1 MTILQVCFLIS
12 KSVHYEHRNRR
23 RRLGV
28 TMKLK
33 KEQVLE
39 FIKEYSS
46 DLIHD
51 EFPKITTRFL
61 SEKLNMQRT
70 NLSSILNQLVNEGKL
85 VKYNGRP
92 VLYQLADENASG
104 NGDAFE
110 QLIGYDTSLKEA
122 IASAK
127 AAVLYPEGN
136 PTILITAEHGSG
148 VSYFA
153 KTVFRFA
160 QASGKLKTRAPWIL
174 WDCKTLLN
182 DQDSFQEIFLG
193 DDSKEGILKKA
204 SNGMLIL
211 ENIDAVSERNLDW
224 LLAFLRGEKI
234 HDQNKWPW
242 LKDYHCI
249 TFFCVSKGTNEMM
262 LNLLRGRMD
271 FKISLPSLEERSLE
285 ERFLILQKF
294 FKEEAKAMDRMIEV
308 DTSILHALL
317 LYEVTDD
324 IKGLKNDIHTG
335 CANSYVRSYNTG
347 NKTIALLMS
356 DFPNYVRK
364 GIMYYRSYKDEID
377 QLIKNG
383 CKYTFYKNQMLRDN
397 KTAKKDI
404 YQSIDARKRDLE
416 RHALTEEEINMAVSN
431 QLESEFKAY
440 FKQLCERAKSIE
452 TLKKMVSEKLIS
464 LTREFLLKAAKQ
476 LSYEFSEEIFC
487 GICLHVNSCLV
498 KVSEKQRISNE
509 EIGRLLSKYPVH
521 YELVKQFQE
530 QLRTEFAVKLSVDDL
545 IFLMMFL
552 LEAKEDVDESK
563 VVTLIAMHGSHAAS
577 SIAAVVNALSD
588 DSDVKAYDMDLDKNV
603 RTVYEELKEKIMK
616 IDQGKGILLIY
627 DMGSLHT
634 MAESIAQETRIAI
647 RCVEVPIT
655 LVGIAGSSKAAEMKS
670 LDEVADYL
678 QDNFNGLQ
686 YFRAKPVQ
694 EVVPEVKEIEMI
706 KEQPEEESSQEED
719 INEVFEYLGDQFP
732 QFDIDLMKNYLLVII
747 GQIEHEMNLVLD
759 EDKKIGL
766 IVHIVCLIDKLQQQH
781 TPSVNFMA
789 YSVLGDF
796 GDGRYGDLFEKM
808 KLFLKPLEETFDVMI
823 QDNEIATIIS
833 IIRK

>member
-1 MTILQVCFLIS
+1 
-12 KSVHYEHRNRR
+12 
-23 RRLGV
+23 
-28 TMKLK
+28 
-33 KEQVLE
+33 
-39 FIKEYSS
+39 
-46 DLIHD
+46 
-51 EFPKITTRFL
+51 
-61 SEKLNMQRT
+61 
-70 NLSSILNQLVNEGKL
+70 
-85 VKYNGRP
+85 
-92 VLYQLADENASG
+92 
-104 NGDAFE
+104 
-110 QLIGYDTSLKEA
+110 
-122 IASAK
+122 
-127 AAVLYPEGN
+127 
-136 PTILITAEHGSG
+136 
-148 VSYFA
+148 
-153 KTVFRFA
+153 
-160 QASGKLKTRAPWIL
+160 
-174 WDCKTLLN
+174 
-182 DQDSFQEIFLG
+182 
-193 DDSKEGILKKA
+193 
-204 SNGMLIL
+204 MLIL
-211 ENIDAVSERNLDW
+211 ENIDVVSERNLDW

-234 HDQNKWPW
+234 QGQDEWPW
-242 LKDYHCI
+242 QKDYHCI
-249 TFFCVSKGTNEMM
+249 TIFSTMKETNEMM

-271 FKISLPSLEERSLE
+271 FRISLPSLEERSIE

-347 NKTIALLMS
+347 NKTIVLLMS

-364 GIMYYRSYKDEID
+364 GIMYYRSYKNEID
-377 QLIKNG
+377 EMIKNG

-431 QLESEFKAY
+431 QLESEFEEY
-440 FKQLCERAKSIE
+440 FKQLCERVDSID
-452 TLKKMVSEKLIS
+452 TLNKMVSEKLIS
-464 LTREFLLKAAKQ
+464 LTRKFLLKAAEQ
-476 LSYEFSEEIFC
+476 LSCEFSKEIFC
-487 GICLHVNSCLV
+487 GICLHVNSCLI
-498 KVSEKQRISNE
+498 KVSKKQRISNE
-509 EIGRLLSKYPVH
+509 EIARLLSKYPMH
-521 YELVKQFQE
+521 YELVKEFQVE
-530 QLRTEFAVKLSVDDL
+530 LGKEFNVKLNVDDL
-545 IFLMMFL
+545 IFLLMFL
-552 LEAKEDVDESK
+552 LEAKKDVDESK

-577 SIAAVVNALSD
+577 SIAAVVNVLSD
-588 DSDVKAYDMDLDKNV
+588 DSKVQAFDMDLDKNV
-603 RTVYEELKEKIMK
+603 RIVYEELKEKIIK

-627 DMGSLHT
+627 DMGSIHT
-634 MAESIAQETRIAI
+634 MAESIAQETKIAI

-655 LVGIAGSSKAAEMKS
+655 LVGIAGSSKAAEMKT

-678 QDNFNGLQ
+678 QDNFSGLQ
-686 YFRAKPVQ
+686 YFRAKPM
-694 EVVPEVKEIEMI
+694 PEMKPEIEKNEEI
-706 KEQPEEESSQEED
+706 IEQMMEESSQEES

-766 IVHIVCLIDKLQQQH
+766 IIHIVCLINKLQQQH

-796 GDGRYGDLFEKM
+796 GDGRYGGLFEKM
-808 KLFLKPLEETFDVMI
+808 KTFLKPLEETFDVMI

>member
-1 MTILQVCFLIS
+1 
-12 KSVHYEHRNRR
+12 
-23 RRLGV
+23 
-28 TMKLK
+28 MKLK

-39 FIKEYSS
+39 FITEYSS
-46 DLIHD
+46 DFIHD

-61 SEKLNMQRT
+61 SEKLKMQRT
-70 NLSSILNQLVNEGKL
+70 NISSILNQLVNEGKL

-92 VLYQLADENASG
+92 VLYQLADENTSG
-104 NGDAFE
+104 NGDVFE
-110 QLIGYDTSLKEA
+110 QLVGYDSSLKEA

-136 PTILITAEHGSG
+136 PTILITAKHGSG
-148 VSYFA
+148 VSHFA

-174 WDCKTLLN
+174 WDCKTLFN
-182 DQDSFQEIFLG
+182 DQDKFQEIFLG
-193 DDSKEGILKKA
+193 DHEKEGILKKA
-204 SNGMLIL
+204 SGGMLIL
-211 ENIDAVSERNLDW
+211 ENIDVVSERNLDW

-234 HDQNKWPW
+234 QGQDEWPW
-242 LKDYHCI
+242 QKDYHCI
-249 TFFCVSKGTNEMM
+249 TIFSTMKDTNEMM
-262 LNLLRGRMD
+262 LNLLRGQMD
-271 FKISLPSLEERSLE
+271 FRISLPSLEERSIE

-335 CANSYVRSYNTG
+335 CANSYVRSYNTEK
-347 NKTIALLMS
+347 KTIVLLMS

-364 GIMYYRSYKDEID
+364 GIMYYRSYKNEID
-377 QLIKNG
+377 EMIKNG

-431 QLESEFKAY
+431 QLESEFEEY
-440 FKQLCERAKSIE
+440 FEQLCERVDSID
-452 TLKKMVSEKLIS
+452 TLNKMVSEKLIS
-464 LTREFLLKAAKQ
+464 LTRKFLLKAAEQ
-476 LSYEFSEEIFC
+476 LSCKFSKEIFC
-487 GICLHVNSCLV
+487 GICLHVNSCLI
-498 KVSEKQRISNE
+498 KVSKKQRISNE
-509 EIGRLLSKYPVH
+509 EIARLLSKYPMH
-521 YELVKQFQE
+521 YELVKEFQVE
-530 QLRTEFAVKLSVDDL
+530 LGKEFNVKLNVDDL
-545 IFLMMFL
+545 IFLLMFL
-552 LEAKEDVDESK
+552 LEAKKDVNESK

-577 SIAAVVNALSD
+577 SIAAVVNVLSD
-588 DSDVKAYDMDLDKNV
+588 DSNVQAFDMDLDKNV
-603 RTVYEELKEKIMK
+603 RIVYEELKEKIIK

-627 DMGSLHT
+627 DMGSIHT
-634 MAESIAQETRIAI
+634 MAESIAQETKIAI

-655 LVGIAGSSKAAEMKS
+655 LVGIAGSSKAAEMKT

-678 QDNFNGLQ
+678 QDNFSGLQ
-686 YFRAKPVQ
+686 YFRAKPM
-694 EVVPEVKEIEMI
+694 PEMKPEIEKNEEI
-706 KEQPEEESSQEED
+706 IEQMMEESSQEES

-789 YSVLGDF
+789 YSVLGAF
-796 GDGRYGDLFEKM
+796 GDGRYGGLFEKM
-808 KLFLKPLEETFDVMI
+808 KTFLKPLEETFDVMI

-833 IIRK
+833 IICK

>member
-1 MTILQVCFLIS
+1 
-12 KSVHYEHRNRR
+12 
-23 RRLGV
+23 
-28 TMKLK
+28 MKLK

-39 FIKEYSS
+39 FITEYSS

-61 SEKLNMQRT
+61 SERLKMQRT
-70 NLSSILNQLVNEGKL
+70 IIMSIFNQLVYDGLL

-92 VLYQLADENASG
+92 VLYQLADENTSG
-104 NGDAFE
+104 NGDVFE
-110 QLIGYDTSLKEA
+110 QLVGYDSSLKEA

-136 PTILITAEHGSG
+136 PTILITAKHGSG
-148 VSYFA
+148 VSHFA

-174 WDCKTLLN
+174 WDCKTLFN
-182 DQDSFQEIFLG
+182 DQDKFQEIFLG
-193 DDSKEGILKKA
+193 DHEKEGILKKA
-204 SNGMLIL
+204 SGGMLIL
-211 ENIDAVSERNLDW
+211 ENIDVVSERNLDW

-234 HDQNKWPW
+234 QGQDEWPW
-242 LKDYHCI
+242 QKDYHCI
-249 TFFCVSKGTNEMM
+249 TIFSTMKETNEMM

-271 FKISLPSLEERSLE
+271 FRISLPSLEERSLE

-347 NKTIALLMS
+347 NKTIVLLMS

-364 GIMYYRSYKDEID
+364 GIMYYRSYKNEID
-377 QLIKNG
+377 EMIKNG

-431 QLESEFKAY
+431 QLESEFEEY
-440 FKQLCERAKSIE
+440 FKQLCERVDSID
-452 TLKKMVSEKLIS
+452 TLNKMVSEKLIS
-464 LTREFLLKAAKQ
+464 LTRKFLLKAAEQ
-476 LSYEFSEEIFC
+476 LSCEFSKEIFC
-487 GICLHVNSCLV
+487 GICLHVNSCLI
-498 KVSEKQRISNE
+498 KVSKKQRISNE
-509 EIGRLLSKYPVH
+509 EIARLLSKYPMH
-521 YELVKQFQE
+521 YELVKEFQVE
-530 QLRTEFAVKLSVDDL
+530 LGKEFNVKLNVDDL
-545 IFLMMFL
+545 IFLLMFL
-552 LEAKEDVDESK
+552 LEAKKDVDESK

-577 SIAAVVNALSD
+577 SIAAVVNVLSD
-588 DSDVKAYDMDLDKNV
+588 DSKVQAFDMDLDKNV
-603 RTVYEELKEKIMK
+603 RIVYEELKEKIIK

-627 DMGSLHT
+627 DMGSIHT
-634 MAESIAQETRIAI
+634 MAESIAQETKIAI

-655 LVGIAGSSKAAEMKS
+655 LVGIAGSSKAAEMKT

-678 QDNFNGLQ
+678 QDNFSGLQ
-686 YFRAKPVQ
+686 YFRAKPM
-694 EVVPEVKEIEMI
+694 PEMKPEIEKNEEI
-706 KEQPEEESSQEED
+706 IEQIMEESSQEES

-789 YSVLGDF
+789 YSVLGNF
-796 GDGRYGDLFEKM
+796 GDGRYGGLFEKM
-808 KLFLKPLEETFDVMI
+808 KTFLKPLEETFDVMI

>member
-1 MTILQVCFLIS
+1 
-12 KSVHYEHRNRR
+12 
-23 RRLGV
+23 
-28 TMKLK
+28 MKLK

-39 FIKEYSS
+39 FITEYSS

-61 SEKLNMQRT
+61 SEKLKMQRT
-70 NLSSILNQLVNEGKL
+70 NISSILNQLVNEGKL

-92 VLYQLADENASG
+92 VLYQLADENTSG
-104 NGDAFE
+104 NGDVFE
-110 QLIGYDTSLKEA
+110 QLVGYDSSLKEA

-136 PTILITAEHGSG
+136 PTILITAKHGSG
-148 VSYFA
+148 VSHFA

-174 WDCKTLLN
+174 WDCKTLFN
-182 DQDSFQEIFLG
+182 DQDKFQEIFLG
-193 DDSKEGILKKA
+193 DHEKEGILKKA
-204 SNGMLIL
+204 SGGMLIL
-211 ENIDAVSERNLDW
+211 ENIDVVSERNLDW

-234 HDQNKWPW
+234 QGQDEWPW
-242 LKDYHCI
+242 QKDYHCI
-249 TFFCVSKGTNEMM
+249 TIFSTMKDTNEML
-262 LNLLRGRMD
+262 LNLLRGQMD
-271 FKISLPSLEERSLE
+271 FRISLPSLEERSIE

-335 CANSYVRSYNTG
+335 CANSYVRSYNTEK
-347 NKTIALLMS
+347 KTIVLLMS

-364 GIMYYRSYKDEID
+364 GIMYYRSYKNEID
-377 QLIKNG
+377 EMIKNG

-431 QLESEFKAY
+431 QLESEFEEY
-440 FKQLCERAKSIE
+440 FEQLCERVDSID
-452 TLKKMVSEKLIS
+452 TLNKMVSEKLIS
-464 LTREFLLKAAKQ
+464 LTRKFLLKAAEQ
-476 LSYEFSEEIFC
+476 LSCEFSKEIFC
-487 GICLHVNSCLV
+487 GICLHVNSCLI
-498 KVSEKQRISNE
+498 KVSKKQRISNE
-509 EIGRLLSKYPVH
+509 EIARLLSKYPMH
-521 YELVKQFQE
+521 YELVKEFQVE
-530 QLRTEFAVKLSVDDL
+530 LGKEFNVKLNVDDL
-545 IFLMMFL
+545 IFLLMFL
-552 LEAKEDVDESK
+552 LEAKKDVNESK

-577 SIAAVVNALSD
+577 SIAAVVNVLSD
-588 DSDVKAYDMDLDKNV
+588 DSNVQAFDMDLDKNV
-603 RTVYEELKEKIMK
+603 RIVYEELKEKIIK

-627 DMGSLHT
+627 DMGSIHT
-634 MAESIAQETRIAI
+634 MAESIAQETKIAI
-647 RCVEVPIT
+647 RCAEVPIT
-655 LVGIAGSSKAAEMKS
+655 LVGIAGSSKAAEMKT

-678 QDNFNGLQ
+678 QDNFSGLQ
-686 YFRAKPVQ
+686 YFRAKPM
-694 EVVPEVKEIEMI
+694 PEMKPEIEKNEEI
-706 KEQPEEESSQEED
+706 IEQMMEESSQEES

-732 QFDIDLMKNYLLVII
+732 QFDINLMKNYLLVII

-789 YSVLGDF
+789 YSVLGAF
-796 GDGRYGDLFEKM
+796 GDGRYGGLFEKM
-808 KLFLKPLEETFDVMI
+808 KTFLKPLEETFDVMI

-833 IIRK
+833 IICK

>member
-1 MTILQVCFLIS
+1 
-12 KSVHYEHRNRR
+12 
-23 RRLGV
+23 
-28 TMKLK
+28 MKLK

-39 FIKEYSS
+39 FITEYSS

-61 SEKLNMQRT
+61 SEKLKMQRT
-70 NLSSILNQLVNEGKL
+70 NISSILNQLVNEGKL

-92 VLYQLADENASG
+92 VLYQLADENTSG
-104 NGDAFE
+104 NGDVFE
-110 QLIGYDTSLKEA
+110 QLVGYDSSLKEA

-136 PTILITAEHGSG
+136 PTILITAKHGSG
-148 VSYFA
+148 VSHFA

-174 WDCKTLLN
+174 WDYKTLFN
-182 DQDSFQEIFLG
+182 DQDKFQEIFLG
-193 DDSKEGILKKA
+193 DHEKEGILKKA
-204 SNGMLIL
+204 SGGMLIL
-211 ENIDAVSERNLDW
+211 ENIDVVSERNLDW

-234 HDQNKWPW
+234 QGQDEWPW
-242 LKDYHCI
+242 QKDYHCI
-249 TFFCVSKGTNEMM
+249 TIFSTMKDTNEML
-262 LNLLRGRMD
+262 LNLLRGQMD
-271 FKISLPSLEERSLE
+271 FRISLPSLEERSIE

-335 CANSYVRSYNTG
+335 CANSYVRSYNTEK
-347 NKTIALLMS
+347 KTIVLLMS

-364 GIMYYRSYKDEID
+364 GIMYYRSYKNEID
-377 QLIKNG
+377 EMIKNG

-431 QLESEFKAY
+431 QLESEFEEY
-440 FKQLCERAKSIE
+440 FEQLCERVDSID
-452 TLKKMVSEKLIS
+452 TLNKMVSEKLIS
-464 LTREFLLKAAKQ
+464 LTRKFLLKAAEQ
-476 LSYEFSEEIFC
+476 LSCKFSKEIFC
-487 GICLHVNSCLV
+487 GICLHVNSCLI
-498 KVSEKQRISNE
+498 KVSKKQRISNE
-509 EIGRLLSKYPVH
+509 EIARLLSKYPMH
-521 YELVKQFQE
+521 YELVKEFQVE
-530 QLRTEFAVKLSVDDL
+530 LGKEFNVKLNVDDL
-545 IFLMMFL
+545 IFLLMFL
-552 LEAKEDVDESK
+552 LEAKKDVNESK

-577 SIAAVVNALSD
+577 SIAAVVNVLSD
-588 DSDVKAYDMDLDKNV
+588 DSNVQAFDMDLDKNV
-603 RTVYEELKEKIMK
+603 RIVYEELKEKIIK

-627 DMGSLHT
+627 DMGSIHT
-634 MAESIAQETRIAI
+634 MAESIAQETKIAI

-655 LVGIAGSSKAAEMKS
+655 LVGIAGSSKAAEMKT

-678 QDNFNGLQ
+678 QDNFSGLQ
-686 YFRAKPVQ
+686 YFRAKPM
-694 EVVPEVKEIEMI
+694 PEMKPEIEKNEEI
-706 KEQPEEESSQEED
+706 IEQMMEESSQEES

-789 YSVLGDF
+789 YSVLGAF
-796 GDGRYGDLFEKM
+796 GDGRYGGLFEKM
-808 KLFLKPLEETFDVMI
+808 KTFLKPLEETFDVMI

-833 IIRK
+833 IICK

>member
-1 MTILQVCFLIS
+1 
-12 KSVHYEHRNRR
+12 
-23 RRLGV
+23 
-28 TMKLK
+28 MKLK

-39 FIKEYSS
+39 FITEYSS
-46 DLIHD
+46 DFIHD

-61 SEKLNMQRT
+61 SEKLKMQRT
-70 NLSSILNQLVNEGKL
+70 NISSILNQLVNEGKL

-92 VLYQLADENASG
+92 VLYQLADENTSG
-104 NGDAFE
+104 NGDVFE
-110 QLIGYDTSLKEA
+110 QLVGYDSSLKEA

-136 PTILITAEHGSG
+136 PTILITAKHGSG
-148 VSYFA
+148 VSHFA

-174 WDCKTLLN
+174 WDCKTLFN
-182 DQDSFQEIFLG
+182 DQDKFQEIFLG
-193 DDSKEGILKKA
+193 DHEKEGILKKA
-204 SNGMLIL
+204 SGGMLIL
-211 ENIDAVSERNLDW
+211 ENIDVVSERNLDW

-234 HDQNKWPW
+234 QGQDEWPW
-242 LKDYHCI
+242 QKDYHCI
-249 TFFCVSKGTNEMM
+249 TIFSTMKDTNEMM
-262 LNLLRGRMD
+262 LNLLRGQMD
-271 FKISLPSLEERSLE
+271 FRISLPSLEERSIE

-335 CANSYVRSYNTG
+335 CANSYVRSYNTEK
-347 NKTIALLMS
+347 KTIVLLMS

-364 GIMYYRSYKDEID
+364 GIMYYRSYKNEID
-377 QLIKNG
+377 EMIKNG

-431 QLESEFKAY
+431 QLESEFEEY
-440 FKQLCERAKSIE
+440 FEQLCERVDSID
-452 TLKKMVSEKLIS
+452 TLNKMVSEKLIS
-464 LTREFLLKAAKQ
+464 LTRKFLLKAAEQ
-476 LSYEFSEEIFC
+476 LSCEFSKEIFC
-487 GICLHVNSCLV
+487 GICLHVNSCLI
-498 KVSEKQRISNE
+498 KVSKKQRISNE
-509 EIGRLLSKYPVH
+509 EIARLLSKYPMH
-521 YELVKQFQE
+521 YELVKEFQVE
-530 QLRTEFAVKLSVDDL
+530 LGKEFNVKLNVDDL
-545 IFLMMFL
+545 IFLLMFL
-552 LEAKEDVDESK
+552 LEAKKDVNESK

-577 SIAAVVNALSD
+577 SIAAVVNVLSD
-588 DSDVKAYDMDLDKNV
+588 DSNVQAFDMDLDKNV
-603 RTVYEELKEKIMK
+603 RIVYEELKEKIIK

-627 DMGSLHT
+627 DMGSIHT
-634 MAESIAQETRIAI
+634 MAESIAQETKIAI

-655 LVGIAGSSKAAEMKS
+655 LVGIAGSSKAAEMKT

-678 QDNFNGLQ
+678 QDNFSGLQ
-686 YFRAKPVQ
+686 YFRAKPM
-694 EVVPEVKEIEMI
+694 PEMKPEIEKNEEI
-706 KEQPEEESSQEED
+706 IEQMMEESSQEES

-789 YSVLGDF
+789 YSVLGAF
-796 GDGRYGDLFEKM
+796 GDGRYGGLFEKM
-808 KLFLKPLEETFDVMI
+808 KTFLKPLEETFDVMI

-833 IIRK
+833 IICK

>member
-1 MTILQVCFLIS
+1 
-12 KSVHYEHRNRR
+12 
-23 RRLGV
+23 
-28 TMKLK
+28 MKLK

-39 FIKEYSS
+39 FITEYSS

-61 SEKLNMQRT
+61 SEKLKMQRT
-70 NLSSILNQLVNEGKL
+70 NISSILNQLVNEGKL

-92 VLYQLADENASG
+92 VLYQLADENTSG
-104 NGDAFE
+104 NGDVFE
-110 QLIGYDTSLKEA
+110 QLVGYDSSLKEA

-136 PTILITAEHGSG
+136 PTILITAKHGSG
-148 VSYFA
+148 VSHFA

-174 WDCKTLLN
+174 WDCKTLFN
-182 DQDSFQEIFLG
+182 DQDKFQEIFLG
-193 DDSKEGILKKA
+193 DHEKEGILKKA
-204 SNGMLIL
+204 SGGMLIL
-211 ENIDAVSERNLDW
+211 ENIDVVSERNLDW

-234 HDQNKWPW
+234 QGQDEWPW
-242 LKDYHCI
+242 QKDYHCI
-249 TFFCVSKGTNEMM
+249 TIFSTMKDTNEMM
-262 LNLLRGRMD
+262 LNLLRGQMD
-271 FKISLPSLEERSLE
+271 FRISLPSLEERSIE

-335 CANSYVRSYNTG
+335 CANSYVRSYNTE
-347 NKTIALLMS
+347 NKTIVLLMS

-364 GIMYYRSYKDEID
+364 GIMYYRSYKNEID
-377 QLIKNG
+377 EMIKNG

-431 QLESEFKAY
+431 QLESEFEEY
-440 FKQLCERAKSIE
+440 FEQLCERVDSID
-452 TLKKMVSEKLIS
+452 TLNKMVSEKLIS
-464 LTREFLLKAAKQ
+464 LTRKFLLKAAEQ
-476 LSYEFSEEIFC
+476 LSCEFSKEIFC
-487 GICLHVNSCLV
+487 GICLHVNSCLI
-498 KVSEKQRISNE
+498 KVSKKQRISNE
-509 EIGRLLSKYPVH
+509 EIARLLSKYPMH
-521 YELVKQFQE
+521 YELVKEFQIE
-530 QLRTEFAVKLSVDDL
+530 LGKEFNVKLNVDDL
-545 IFLMMFL
+545 IFLLMFL
-552 LEAKEDVDESK
+552 LEAKKDVNESK

-577 SIAAVVNALSD
+577 SIAAVVNVLSD
-588 DSDVKAYDMDLDKNV
+588 DSNVQAFDMDLDKNV
-603 RTVYEELKEKIMK
+603 RIVYEELKEKIIK

-627 DMGSLHT
+627 DMGSIHT
-634 MAESIAQETRIAI
+634 MAESIAQETKIAI

-655 LVGIAGSSKAAEMKS
+655 LVGIAGSSKAAEMKT

-678 QDNFNGLQ
+678 QDNFSGLQ
-686 YFRAKPVQ
+686 YFRAKPM
-694 EVVPEVKEIEMI
+694 PEMKSEIEKNEEI
-706 KEQPEEESSQEED
+706 IEQMMEESSQEES

-789 YSVLGDF
+789 YSVLGAF
-796 GDGRYGDLFEKM
+796 GDGRYGGLFEKM
-808 KLFLKPLEETFDVMI
+808 KTFLKPLEETFDVMI

-833 IIRK
+833 IICK

>member
-1 MTILQVCFLIS
+1 
-12 KSVHYEHRNRR
+12 
-23 RRLGV
+23 
-28 TMKLK
+28 MKLK

-39 FIKEYSS
+39 FITEYSS

-61 SEKLNMQRT
+61 SEKLKMQRT
-70 NLSSILNQLVNEGKL
+70 NISSILNQLVNEGKL

-92 VLYQLADENASG
+92 VLYQLADENTSG
-104 NGDAFE
+104 NGDVFE
-110 QLIGYDTSLKEA
+110 QLVGYDSSLKEA
-122 IASAK
+122 IALAK

-136 PTILITAEHGSG
+136 PTILITAKHGSG
-148 VSYFA
+148 VSHFA

-174 WDCKTLLN
+174 WDCKTLFN
-182 DQDSFQEIFLG
+182 DQDKFQEIFLG
-193 DDSKEGILKKA
+193 DHEKEGILKKA
-204 SNGMLIL
+204 SGGMLIL
-211 ENIDAVSERNLDW
+211 ENIDVVSERNLDW

-234 HDQNKWPW
+234 QGQDEWPW
-242 LKDYHCI
+242 QKDYHCI
-249 TFFCVSKGTNEMM
+249 TIFSTMKDTNEMM
-262 LNLLRGRMD
+262 LNLLRGQMD
-271 FKISLPSLEERSLE
+271 FRISLPSLEERSIE

-335 CANSYVRSYNTG
+335 CANSYVRSYNTEK
-347 NKTIALLMS
+347 KTIVLLMS

-364 GIMYYRSYKDEID
+364 GIMYYRSYKNEID
-377 QLIKNG
+377 EMIKNG

-431 QLESEFKAY
+431 QLESEFEEY
-440 FKQLCERAKSIE
+440 FEQLCERVDSID
-452 TLKKMVSEKLIS
+452 TLNKMVSEKLIS
-464 LTREFLLKAAKQ
+464 LTRKFLLKAAEQ
-476 LSYEFSEEIFC
+476 LSCKFSKEIFC
-487 GICLHVNSCLV
+487 GICLHVNSCLI
-498 KVSEKQRISNE
+498 KVSKKQRISNE
-509 EIGRLLSKYPVH
+509 EIARLLSKYPMH
-521 YELVKQFQE
+521 YELVKEFQVE
-530 QLRTEFAVKLSVDDL
+530 LGKEFNVKLNVDDL
-545 IFLMMFL
+545 IFLLMFL
-552 LEAKEDVDESK
+552 LEAKKDVNESK

-577 SIAAVVNALSD
+577 SIAAVVNVLSD
-588 DSDVKAYDMDLDKNV
+588 DSNVQAFDMDLDKNV
-603 RTVYEELKEKIMK
+603 RIVYEELKEKIIK

-627 DMGSLHT
+627 DMGSIHT
-634 MAESIAQETRIAI
+634 MAESIAQETKIAI

-655 LVGIAGSSKAAEMKS
+655 LVGIAGSSKAAEMKT

-678 QDNFNGLQ
+678 QDNFSGLQ
-686 YFRAKPVQ
+686 YFRAKPM
-694 EVVPEVKEIEMI
+694 PEMKPEIEKNEEI
-706 KEQPEEESSQEED
+706 IEQMMEESSQEES

-789 YSVLGDF
+789 YSVLGAF
-796 GDGRYGDLFEKM
+796 GDGRYGGLFEKM
-808 KLFLKPLEETFDVMI
+808 KTFLKPLEETFDVMI

-833 IIRK
+833 IICK

>member
-1 MTILQVCFLIS
+1 
-12 KSVHYEHRNRR
+12 
-23 RRLGV
+23 
-28 TMKLK
+28 MKLK

-39 FIKEYSS
+39 FITEYSS
-46 DLIHD
+46 DFIHD

-61 SEKLNMQRT
+61 SEKLKMQRT
-70 NLSSILNQLVNEGKL
+70 NISSILNQLVNEGKL

-92 VLYQLADENASG
+92 VLYQLADENTSG
-104 NGDAFE
+104 NGDVFG
-110 QLIGYDTSLKEA
+110 QLVGYDSSLKEA

-136 PTILITAEHGSG
+136 PTILITAKHGSG
-148 VSYFA
+148 VSHFA

-174 WDCKTLLN
+174 WDCKTLFN
-182 DQDSFQEIFLG
+182 DQDKFQEIFLG
-193 DDSKEGILKKA
+193 DHEKEGILKKA
-204 SNGMLIL
+204 SGGMLIL
-211 ENIDAVSERNLDW
+211 ENIDVVSERNLDW

-234 HDQNKWPW
+234 QGQDEWPW
-242 LKDYHCI
+242 QKDYHCI
-249 TFFCVSKGTNEMM
+249 TIFSTMKDTNEMM
-262 LNLLRGRMD
+262 LNLLRGQMD
-271 FKISLPSLEERSLE
+271 FRISLPSLEERSIE

-335 CANSYVRSYNTG
+335 CANSYVRSYNTEK
-347 NKTIALLMS
+347 KTIVLLMS

-364 GIMYYRSYKDEID
+364 GIMYYRSYKNEID
-377 QLIKNG
+377 EMIKNG

-431 QLESEFKAY
+431 QLESEFEEY
-440 FKQLCERAKSIE
+440 FEQLCERVDSID
-452 TLKKMVSEKLIS
+452 TLNKMVSEKLIS
-464 LTREFLLKAAKQ
+464 LTRKFLLKAAEQ
-476 LSYEFSEEIFC
+476 LSCEFSKEIFC
-487 GICLHVNSCLV
+487 GICLHVNSCLI
-498 KVSEKQRISNE
+498 KVSKKQRISNE
-509 EIGRLLSKYPVH
+509 EIARLLSKYPMH
-521 YELVKQFQE
+521 YELVKDFQVE
-530 QLRTEFAVKLSVDDL
+530 LGKEFNVKLNVDDL
-545 IFLMMFL
+545 IFLLMFL
-552 LEAKEDVDESK
+552 LEAKKDVNESK

-577 SIAAVVNALSD
+577 SIAAVVNVLSD
-588 DSDVKAYDMDLDKNV
+588 DSNVQAFDMDLDKNV
-603 RTVYEELKEKIMK
+603 RIVYEELKEKIIK

-627 DMGSLHT
+627 DMGSIHT
-634 MAESIAQETRIAI
+634 MAESIAQETKIAI
-647 RCVEVPIT
+647 RCAEVPIT
-655 LVGIAGSSKAAEMKS
+655 LVGIAGSSKAAEMKT

-678 QDNFNGLQ
+678 QDNFSGLQ
-686 YFRAKPVQ
+686 YFRAKPM
-694 EVVPEVKEIEMI
+694 PEMKPEIEKNEEI
-706 KEQPEEESSQEED
+706 IEQMMEESSQEES

-789 YSVLGDF
+789 YSVLGAF
-796 GDGRYGDLFEKM
+796 GDGRYGGLFEKM
-808 KLFLKPLEETFDVMI
+808 KTFLKPLEETFDVMI

-833 IIRK
+833 IICK

>member
-1 MTILQVCFLIS
+1 
-12 KSVHYEHRNRR
+12 
-23 RRLGV
+23 
-28 TMKLK
+28 MKLK

-39 FIKEYSS
+39 FITEYSS

-61 SEKLNMQRT
+61 SEKLKMQRT
-70 NLSSILNQLVNEGKL
+70 NISSILNQLVNEGKL

-92 VLYQLADENASG
+92 VLYQLADENTSG
-104 NGDAFE
+104 NGDVFE
-110 QLIGYDTSLKEA
+110 QLVGYDSSLKEA

-136 PTILITAEHGSG
+136 PTILITAKHGSG
-148 VSYFA
+148 VSHFA

-174 WDCKTLLN
+174 WDCKTLFN
-182 DQDSFQEIFLG
+182 DQDKFQEIFLG
-193 DDSKEGILKKA
+193 DHEKEGILKKA
-204 SNGMLIL
+204 SGGMLIL
-211 ENIDAVSERNLDW
+211 ENIDVVSERNLDW

-234 HDQNKWPW
+234 QGQDEWPW
-242 LKDYHCI
+242 QKDYHCI
-249 TFFCVSKGTNEMM
+249 TIFSTMKDTNEMM
-262 LNLLRGRMD
+262 LNLLRGQMD
-271 FKISLPSLEERSLE
+271 FRISLPSLEERSIE

-335 CANSYVRSYNTG
+335 CANSYVRSYNTEK
-347 NKTIALLMS
+347 KTIVLLMS

-364 GIMYYRSYKDEID
+364 GIMYYRSYKNEID
-377 QLIKNG
+377 EMIKNG

-431 QLESEFKAY
+431 QLESEFEEY
-440 FKQLCERAKSIE
+440 FEQLCERVDSID
-452 TLKKMVSEKLIS
+452 TLNKMVSEKLIS
-464 LTREFLLKAAKQ
+464 LTRKFLLKAAEQ
-476 LSYEFSEEIFC
+476 LSCKFSKEIFC
-487 GICLHVNSCLV
+487 GICLHVNSCLI
-498 KVSEKQRISNE
+498 KVSKKQRISNE
-509 EIGRLLSKYPVH
+509 EIARLLSKYPMH
-521 YELVKQFQE
+521 YELVKEFQVE
-530 QLRTEFAVKLSVDDL
+530 LGKEFNVKLNVDDL
-545 IFLMMFL
+545 IFLLMFL
-552 LEAKEDVDESK
+552 LEAKKDVNESK

-577 SIAAVVNALSD
+577 SIAAVVNVLSD
-588 DSDVKAYDMDLDKNV
+588 DSNVQAFDMDLDKNV
-603 RTVYEELKEKIMK
+603 RIVYEELKEKIIK

-627 DMGSLHT
+627 DMGSIHT
-634 MAESIAQETRIAI
+634 MAESIAQETKIAI

-655 LVGIAGSSKAAEMKS
+655 LVGIAGSSKAAEMKT

-678 QDNFNGLQ
+678 QDNFSGLQ
-686 YFRAKPVQ
+686 YFRAKPM
-694 EVVPEVKEIEMI
+694 PEMKPEIEKNEEI
-706 KEQPEEESSQEED
+706 IEQMMEESSQEES

-789 YSVLGDF
+789 YSVLGAF
-796 GDGRYGDLFEKM
+796 GDGRYGGLFEKM
-808 KLFLKPLEETFDVMI
+808 KTFLKPLEETFDVMI

-833 IIRK
+833 IICK

>member
-1 MTILQVCFLIS
+1 
-12 KSVHYEHRNRR
+12 
-23 RRLGV
+23 
-28 TMKLK
+28 MKLK

-39 FIKEYSS
+39 FITEYSS

-61 SEKLNMQRT
+61 SEKLKMQRT
-70 NLSSILNQLVNEGKL
+70 NISSILNQLVNEGKL

-92 VLYQLADENASG
+92 VLYQLADENTSG
-104 NGDAFE
+104 NGDVFE
-110 QLIGYDTSLKEA
+110 QLVGYDSSLKEA

-136 PTILITAEHGSG
+136 PTILITAKHGSG
-148 VSYFA
+148 VSHFA

-174 WDCKTLLN
+174 WDCKTLFN
-182 DQDSFQEIFLG
+182 DQDKFQEIFLG
-193 DDSKEGILKKA
+193 DHEKEGILKKA
-204 SNGMLIL
+204 SGGMLIL
-211 ENIDAVSERNLDW
+211 ENIDVVSERNLDW

-234 HDQNKWPW
+234 QGQDEWPW
-242 LKDYHCI
+242 QKDYHCI
-249 TFFCVSKGTNEMM
+249 TIFSTMKDTNEMM
-262 LNLLRGRMD
+262 LNLLRGQMD
-271 FKISLPSLEERSLE
+271 FRISLPSLEERSIE

-335 CANSYVRSYNTG
+335 CANSYVRSYNTEK
-347 NKTIALLMS
+347 KTIVLLMS

-364 GIMYYRSYKDEID
+364 GIMYYRSYKNEID
-377 QLIKNG
+377 EMIKNG

-431 QLESEFKAY
+431 QLESELEEY
-440 FKQLCERAKSIE
+440 FEQLCERVDSID
-452 TLKKMVSEKLIS
+452 TLNKMVSEKLIS
-464 LTREFLLKAAKQ
+464 LTRKFLLKAAEQ
-476 LSYEFSEEIFC
+476 LSCEFSKEIFC
-487 GICLHVNSCLV
+487 GICLHVNSCLI
-498 KVSEKQRISNE
+498 KVSKKQRISNE
-509 EIGRLLSKYPVH
+509 EIARLLSKYPMH
-521 YELVKQFQE
+521 YELVKEFQVE
-530 QLRTEFAVKLSVDDL
+530 LGKEFNVNLNVDDL
-545 IFLMMFL
+545 IFLLMFL
-552 LEAKEDVDESK
+552 LEAKKDVNESK

-577 SIAAVVNALSD
+577 SIAAVVNVLSD
-588 DSDVKAYDMDLDKNV
+588 DSNVQAFDMDLDKNV
-603 RTVYEELKEKIMK
+603 RIVYEELKEKIIK

-627 DMGSLHT
+627 DMGSIHT
-634 MAESIAQETRIAI
+634 MAESIAQETKIAI

-655 LVGIAGSSKAAEMKS
+655 LVGIAGSSKAAEMKT

-678 QDNFNGLQ
+678 QNNFSGLQ
-686 YFRAKPVQ
+686 YFRAKPM
-694 EVVPEVKEIEMI
+694 PEMKPEIEKNEEI
-706 KEQPEEESSQEED
+706 IEQMMEESSQEES

-789 YSVLGDF
+789 YSVLGAF
-796 GDGRYGDLFEKM
+796 GDGRYGGLFEKM
-808 KLFLKPLEETFDVMI
+808 KTFLKPLEETFDVMI

-833 IIRK
+833 IICK

>member
-1 MTILQVCFLIS
+1 
-12 KSVHYEHRNRR
+12 
-23 RRLGV
+23 
-28 TMKLK
+28 MKLK

-39 FIKEYSS
+39 FITEYSS

-61 SEKLNMQRT
+61 SEKLKMQRT
-70 NLSSILNQLVNEGKL
+70 NISSILNQLVNEGKL

-92 VLYQLADENASG
+92 VLYQLADENTSG
-104 NGDAFE
+104 NGDVFE
-110 QLIGYDTSLKEA
+110 QLVGYDSSLKEA

-136 PTILITAEHGSG
+136 PTILITAKHGSG
-148 VSYFA
+148 VSHFA

-174 WDCKTLLN
+174 WDCKTLFN
-182 DQDSFQEIFLG
+182 DQDKFQEIFLG
-193 DDSKEGILKKA
+193 DHEKEGILKKA
-204 SNGMLIL
+204 SGGMLIL
-211 ENIDAVSERNLDW
+211 ENIDVVSERNLDW

-234 HDQNKWPW
+234 QGQDEWPW
-242 LKDYHCI
+242 QKDYHCI
-249 TFFCVSKGTNEMM
+249 TIFSTMKDTNEMM
-262 LNLLRGRMD
+262 LNLLRGQMD
-271 FKISLPSLEERSLE
+271 FRISLPSLEERSIE

-335 CANSYVRSYNTG
+335 CANSYVRSYNTEK
-347 NKTIALLMS
+347 KTIVLLMS

-364 GIMYYRSYKDEID
+364 GIMYYRSYKNEID
-377 QLIKNG
+377 EMIKNG

-431 QLESEFKAY
+431 QLESEFEEY
-440 FKQLCERAKSIE
+440 FEQLCERVDSID
-452 TLKKMVSEKLIS
+452 TLNKMVSEKLIS
-464 LTREFLLKAAKQ
+464 LTRKFLLKAAEQ
-476 LSYEFSEEIFC
+476 LSCKFSKEIFC
-487 GICLHVNSCLV
+487 GICLHVNSCLI
-498 KVSEKQRISNE
+498 KVSKKQRISNE
-509 EIGRLLSKYPVH
+509 EIARLLSKYPMH
-521 YELVKQFQE
+521 YELVKEFQVE
-530 QLRTEFAVKLSVDDL
+530 LGKEFNVKLNVDDL
-545 IFLMMFL
+545 IFLLMFL
-552 LEAKEDVDESK
+552 LEAKKDVNESK

-577 SIAAVVNALSD
+577 SIAAVVNVLSD
-588 DSDVKAYDMDLDKNV
+588 DYNVQAFDMDLDKNV
-603 RTVYEELKEKIMK
+603 RIVYEELKEKIIK

-627 DMGSLHT
+627 DMGSIHT
-634 MAESIAQETRIAI
+634 MAESIAQETKIAI

-655 LVGIAGSSKAAEMKS
+655 LVGIAGSSKAAEMKT

-678 QDNFNGLQ
+678 QDNFSGLQ
-686 YFRAKPVQ
+686 YFRAKPM
-694 EVVPEVKEIEMI
+694 PEMKPEIEKNEEI
-706 KEQPEEESSQEED
+706 IEQMMEESSQEES

-789 YSVLGDF
+789 YSVLGAF
-796 GDGRYGDLFEKM
+796 GDGRYGGLFEKM
-808 KLFLKPLEETFDVMI
+808 KTFLKPLEETFDVMI

>member
-1 MTILQVCFLIS
+1 
-12 KSVHYEHRNRR
+12 
-23 RRLGV
+23 
-28 TMKLK
+28 MKLK

-39 FIKEYSS
+39 FITEYSS
-46 DLIHD
+46 DFIHD

-61 SEKLNMQRT
+61 SEKLKMQRT
-70 NLSSILNQLVNEGKL
+70 NISSILNQLVNEGKL

-92 VLYQLADENASG
+92 VLYQLADENTSG
-104 NGDAFE
+104 NGDVFE
-110 QLIGYDTSLKEA
+110 QLVGYDSSLKEA

-136 PTILITAEHGSG
+136 PTILITAKHGSG
-148 VSYFA
+148 VSHFA

-174 WDCKTLLN
+174 WDCKTLFN
-182 DQDSFQEIFLG
+182 DQDKFQEIFLG
-193 DDSKEGILKKA
+193 DHEKEGILKKA
-204 SNGMLIL
+204 SGGMLIL
-211 ENIDAVSERNLDW
+211 ENIDVVSERNLDW

-234 HDQNKWPW
+234 QGLDEWPW
-242 LKDYHCI
+242 QKDYHCI
-249 TFFCVSKGTNEMM
+249 TIFSTMKDTNEMM
-262 LNLLRGRMD
+262 LNLLRGQMD
-271 FKISLPSLEERSLE
+271 FRISLPSLEERSIE

-335 CANSYVRSYNTG
+335 CANSYVRSYNTEK
-347 NKTIALLMS
+347 KTIVLLMS

-364 GIMYYRSYKDEID
+364 GIMYYRSYKNEID
-377 QLIKNG
+377 EMIKNG
-383 CKYTFYKNQMLRDN
+383 CKYIFYKNQMLRDN

-431 QLESEFKAY
+431 QLESEFEEY
-440 FKQLCERAKSIE
+440 FEQLCERVDSID
-452 TLKKMVSEKLIS
+452 TLNKMVSEKLIS
-464 LTREFLLKAAKQ
+464 LTRKFLLKAAEQ
-476 LSYEFSEEIFC
+476 LSCEFSKEIFC
-487 GICLHVNSCLV
+487 GICLHVNSCLI
-498 KVSEKQRISNE
+498 KVSKKQRISNE
-509 EIGRLLSKYPVH
+509 EIARLLSKYPMH
-521 YELVKQFQE
+521 YELVKEFQVE
-530 QLRTEFAVKLSVDDL
+530 LGKEFNVKLNVDDL
-545 IFLMMFL
+545 IFLLMFL
-552 LEAKEDVDESK
+552 LEAKKDVNESK

-577 SIAAVVNALSD
+577 SIAAVVNVLSD
-588 DSDVKAYDMDLDKNV
+588 DSNVQAFDMDLDKNV
-603 RTVYEELKEKIMK
+603 RIVYEELKEKIIK

-627 DMGSLHT
+627 DMGSIHT
-634 MAESIAQETRIAI
+634 MAESIAQETKIAI
-647 RCVEVPIT
+647 RCAEVPIT
-655 LVGIAGSSKAAEMKS
+655 LVGIAGSSKAAEMKT

-678 QDNFNGLQ
+678 QDNFSGLQ
-686 YFRAKPVQ
+686 YFRAKPM
-694 EVVPEVKEIEMI
+694 PEMKPEIEKNEEI
-706 KEQPEEESSQEED
+706 IEQMMEESSQEES

-789 YSVLGDF
+789 YSVLGAF
-796 GDGRYGDLFEKM
+796 GDGRYGGLFEKM
-808 KLFLKPLEETFDVMI
+808 KTFLKPLEETFDVMI

-833 IIRK
+833 IICK

>member
-1 MTILQVCFLIS
+1 
-12 KSVHYEHRNRR
+12 
-23 RRLGV
+23 
-28 TMKLK
+28 MKLK

-46 DLIHD
+46 DLTYD

-92 VLYQLADENASG
+92 VLYQLADENASIK
-104 NGDAFE
+104 GDVFE

-136 PTILITAEHGSG
+136 PTILITAKTGSG

-160 QASGKLKTRAPWIL
+160 QASGKLKTRAPWIV
-174 WDCKTLLN
+174 WDCKALLN
-182 DQDSFQEIFLG
+182 DQDKFQEMFLG
-193 DDSKEGILKKA
+193 DDVKEGILKKA
-204 SNGMLIL
+204 SGGMLIL
-211 ENIDAVSERNLDW
+211 ENVDAVSERNLDW

-234 HDQNKWPW
+234 QGQKEWKWQ
-242 LKDYHCI
+242 KDYHCI
-249 TFFCVSKGTNEMM
+249 TFFSVVRETNEMM

-271 FKISLPSLEERSLE
+271 FKISLPSLEERSIE
-285 ERFLILQKF
+285 ERFLLLQKF

-335 CANSYVRSYNTG
+335 CANSYVRSYNTSK
-347 NKTIALLMS
+347 KTIALLMS

-364 GIMYYRSYKDEID
+364 GIMYYRTYKNQIDEM
-377 QLIKNG
+377 IKNG
-383 CKYTFYKNQMLRDN
+383 CKYTFNENQMLRDN
-397 KTAKKDI
+397 KVTKKDI

-431 QLESEFKAY
+431 QLETEFKDY
-440 FKQLCERAKSIE
+440 FKQLCERAGDLD
-452 TLKKMVSEKLIS
+452 TLGKMVSEKLID
-464 LTREFLLKAAKQ
+464 LTKNFLEKAKKQ

-487 GICLHVNSCLV
+487 GICLHMNSCLV
-498 KVSEKQRISNE
+498 KVSEKQRLSNE
-509 EIGRLLSKYPVH
+509 EIGRMISKYPIQ
-521 YELVKQFQE
+521 YELAKYFQTE
-530 QLRTEFAVKLSVDDL
+530 ILKEFAVKLGVDDL

-552 LEAKEDVDESK
+552 LEGREDVDKSK

-588 DSDVKAYDMDLDKNV
+588 DDSVQAFDMDLDKNMQ
-603 RTVYEELKEKIMK
+603 TVYDELKEKITEV
-616 IDQGKGILLIY
+616 DQGKGILLIY
-627 DMGSLHT
+627 DMGSIHT

-655 LVGIAGSSKAAEMKS
+655 LVGIAGSNKAAENKS

-678 QDNFNGLQ
+678 QDNFSGLQ
-686 YFRAKPVQ
+686 YFRAKPA
-694 EVVPEVKEIEMI
+694 PELKTEIEE
-706 KEQPEEESSQEED
+706 KEKTETIEEEIVEESSQEDED
-719 INEVFEYLGDQFP
+719 IKEVFEYLGDQFP
-732 QFDIDLMKNYLLVII
+732 QFDMDLMKNYLLVII
-747 GQIEHEMNLVLD
+747 SQIEHEIELVLD

>member
-1 MTILQVCFLIS
+1 
-12 KSVHYEHRNRR
+12 
-23 RRLGV
+23 
-28 TMKLK
+28 MKLK

-39 FIKEYSS
+39 FITEYSS

-61 SEKLNMQRT
+61 SEKLKMQRT
-70 NLSSILNQLVNEGKL
+70 NISSILNQLVNEGKL

-92 VLYQLADENASG
+92 VLYQLADENTSG
-104 NGDAFE
+104 NGDVFE
-110 QLIGYDTSLKEA
+110 QLVGYDSSLKEA

-136 PTILITAEHGSG
+136 PTILITAKHGSG
-148 VSYFA
+148 VSHFA

-174 WDCKTLLN
+174 WDCKTLFN
-182 DQDSFQEIFLG
+182 DQEIFLG
-193 DDSKEGILKKA
+193 DHEKEGILKKA
-204 SNGMLIL
+204 SGGMLIL
-211 ENIDAVSERNLDW
+211 ENIDVVSERNLDW

-234 HDQNKWPW
+234 QGQDEWPW
-242 LKDYHCI
+242 QKDYHCI
-249 TFFCVSKGTNEMM
+249 TIFSTMKETNEMM

-271 FKISLPSLEERSLE
+271 FRISLPSLEERSIE

-317 LYEVTDD
+317 LYEVTGD

-347 NKTIALLMS
+347 NKTIVLLMS

-364 GIMYYRSYKDEID
+364 GIMYYRSYKNEID
-377 QLIKNG
+377 EMIKNG

-431 QLESEFKAY
+431 QLESEFEEY
-440 FKQLCERAKSIE
+440 FKQLCERVDSID
-452 TLKKMVSEKLIS
+452 TLNKMVSEKLIS
-464 LTREFLLKAAKQ
+464 LTRKFLLKAAEQ
-476 LSYEFSEEIFC
+476 LSCEFSKEIFC
-487 GICLHVNSCLV
+487 GICLHVNSCLI
-498 KVSEKQRISNE
+498 KVSKKQRISNE
-509 EIGRLLSKYPVH
+509 EIARLLSKYPMH
-521 YELVKQFQE
+521 YELVKEFQVE
-530 QLRTEFAVKLSVDDL
+530 LGKEFNVKLNVDDL
-545 IFLMMFL
+545 IFLLMFL
-552 LEAKEDVDESK
+552 LEAKKDVDESK

-577 SIAAVVNALSD
+577 SIAAVVNVLSD
-588 DSDVKAYDMDLDKNV
+588 DSKVQAFDMDLDKNV
-603 RTVYEELKEKIMK
+603 RIVYEELKEKIIK

-627 DMGSLHT
+627 DMGSIHT
-634 MAESIAQETRIAI
+634 MAESIAQETKIAI

-655 LVGIAGSSKAAEMKS
+655 LVGIAGSSKAAEMKT

-678 QDNFNGLQ
+678 QDNFSGLQ
-686 YFRAKPVQ
+686 YFRAKPM
-694 EVVPEVKEIEMI
+694 PEMKPEIEKNEEI
-706 KEQPEEESSQEED
+706 IEQMMEESSQEES

-747 GQIEHEMNLVLD
+747 GQIEHEMNLVLG

-766 IVHIVCLIDKLQQQH
+766 IIHIVCLINKLQQQH

-796 GDGRYGDLFEKM
+796 GDGRYGGLFEKM
-808 KLFLKPLEETFDVMI
+808 KTFLKPLEETFDVMI

>member
-1 MTILQVCFLIS
+1 
-12 KSVHYEHRNRR
+12 
-23 RRLGV
+23 
-28 TMKLK
+28 MKLK

-39 FIKEYSS
+39 FITEYSS
-46 DLIHD
+46 DFIHD

-61 SEKLNMQRT
+61 SEKLKMQRT
-70 NLSSILNQLVNEGKL
+70 NISSILNQLVNEGKL

-92 VLYQLADENASG
+92 VLYQLADENTSG
-104 NGDAFE
+104 NGDVFE
-110 QLIGYDTSLKEA
+110 QLVGYDSSLKEA

-136 PTILITAEHGSG
+136 PTILITAKHGSG
-148 VSYFA
+148 VSHFA

-174 WDCKTLLN
+174 WDCKTLFN
-182 DQDSFQEIFLG
+182 DQDKFQEIFLG
-193 DDSKEGILKKA
+193 DHEKEGILKKA
-204 SNGMLIL
+204 SGGMLIL
-211 ENIDAVSERNLDW
+211 ENIDVVSERNLDW

-234 HDQNKWPW
+234 QGQDEWPW
-242 LKDYHCI
+242 QKDYHCI
-249 TFFCVSKGTNEMM
+249 TIFSTMKDTNEML
-262 LNLLRGRMD
+262 LNLLRGQMD
-271 FKISLPSLEERSLE
+271 FRISLPSLEERSIE

-335 CANSYVRSYNTG
+335 CANSYVRSYNTEK
-347 NKTIALLMS
+347 KTIVLLMS

-364 GIMYYRSYKDEID
+364 GIMYYRSYKNEID
-377 QLIKNG
+377 EMIKNG

-431 QLESEFKAY
+431 QLESEFEEY
-440 FKQLCERAKSIE
+440 FEQLCERVDSID
-452 TLKKMVSEKLIS
+452 TLNKMVSEKLIS
-464 LTREFLLKAAKQ
+464 LTRKFLLKAAEQ
-476 LSYEFSEEIFC
+476 LSCEFSKEIFC
-487 GICLHVNSCLV
+487 GICLHVNSCLI
-498 KVSEKQRISNE
+498 KVSKKQRISNE
-509 EIGRLLSKYPVH
+509 EIARLLSKYPMH
-521 YELVKQFQE
+521 YELVKEFQVE
-530 QLRTEFAVKLSVDDL
+530 LGKEFNVKLNVDDL
-545 IFLMMFL
+545 IFLLMFL
-552 LEAKEDVDESK
+552 LEAKKDVNESK

-577 SIAAVVNALSD
+577 SIAAVVNVLSD
-588 DSDVKAYDMDLDKNV
+588 DSNVQAFDMDLDKNV
-603 RTVYEELKEKIMK
+603 RIVYEELKEKIIK

-627 DMGSLHT
+627 DMGSIHT
-634 MAESIAQETRIAI
+634 MAESIAQETKIAI
-647 RCVEVPIT
+647 RCAEVPIT
-655 LVGIAGSSKAAEMKS
+655 LVGIAGSSKAAEMKT

-678 QDNFNGLQ
+678 QDNFSGLQ
-686 YFRAKPVQ
+686 YFRAKPM
-694 EVVPEVKEIEMI
+694 PEMKPEIEKNEEI
-706 KEQPEEESSQEED
+706 IEQMMEESSQEES

-732 QFDIDLMKNYLLVII
+732 QFDINLMKNYLLVII

-789 YSVLGDF
+789 YSVLGAF
-796 GDGRYGDLFEKM
+796 GDGRYGGLFEKM
-808 KLFLKPLEETFDVMI
+808 KTFLKPLEETFDVMI

-833 IIRK
+833 IISK

>member
-1 MTILQVCFLIS
+1 
-12 KSVHYEHRNRR
+12 
-23 RRLGV
+23 
-28 TMKLK
+28 MKLK

-39 FIKEYSS
+39 FITEYSS
-46 DLIHD
+46 DFIHD

-61 SEKLNMQRT
+61 SEKLKMQRT
-70 NLSSILNQLVNEGKL
+70 NISSILNQLVNEGKL

-92 VLYQLADENASG
+92 VLYQLADENTSG
-104 NGDAFE
+104 NGDVFE
-110 QLIGYDTSLKEA
+110 QLVGYDSSLKEA

-136 PTILITAEHGSG
+136 PTILITAKHGSG
-148 VSYFA
+148 VSHFA

-174 WDCKTLLN
+174 WDCKTLFN
-182 DQDSFQEIFLG
+182 DQDKFQEIFLG
-193 DDSKEGILKKA
+193 DHEKEGILKKA
-204 SNGMLIL
+204 SGGMLIL
-211 ENIDAVSERNLDW
+211 ENIDVVSERNLDW

-234 HDQNKWPW
+234 QGQDEWPW
-242 LKDYHCI
+242 QKDYHCI
-249 TFFCVSKGTNEMM
+249 TIFSTMKDTNEML
-262 LNLLRGRMD
+262 LNLLRGQMD
-271 FKISLPSLEERSLE
+271 FRISLPSLEERSIE

-335 CANSYVRSYNTG
+335 CANSYVRSYNTEK
-347 NKTIALLMS
+347 KTIVLLMY

-364 GIMYYRSYKDEID
+364 GIMYYRSYKNEID
-377 QLIKNG
+377 EMIKNG

-431 QLESEFKAY
+431 QLESEFEEY
-440 FKQLCERAKSIE
+440 FEQLCERVDSID
-452 TLKKMVSEKLIS
+452 TLNKMVSEKLIS
-464 LTREFLLKAAKQ
+464 LTRKFLLKAAEQ
-476 LSYEFSEEIFC
+476 LSCEFSKEIFC
-487 GICLHVNSCLV
+487 GICLHVNSCLI
-498 KVSEKQRISNE
+498 KVSKKQRISNE
-509 EIGRLLSKYPVH
+509 EIARLLSKYPMH
-521 YELVKQFQE
+521 YELVKEFQVE
-530 QLRTEFAVKLSVDDL
+530 LGKEFNVKLNVDDL
-545 IFLMMFL
+545 IFLLMFL
-552 LEAKEDVDESK
+552 LEAKKDVNESK

-577 SIAAVVNALSD
+577 SIAAVVNVLSD
-588 DSDVKAYDMDLDKNV
+588 DSNVQAFDMDLDKNV
-603 RTVYEELKEKIMK
+603 RIVYEELKEKIIK

-627 DMGSLHT
+627 DMGSIHT
-634 MAESIAQETRIAI
+634 MAESIAQETKIAI
-647 RCVEVPIT
+647 RCAEVPIT
-655 LVGIAGSSKAAEMKS
+655 LVGIAGSSKAAEMKT

-678 QDNFNGLQ
+678 QDNFSGLQ
-686 YFRAKPVQ
+686 YFRAKPM
-694 EVVPEVKEIEMI
+694 PEMKPEIEKNEEI
-706 KEQPEEESSQEED
+706 IEQMMEESSQEES

-732 QFDIDLMKNYLLVII
+732 QFDINLMKNYLLVII

-789 YSVLGDF
+789 YSVLGAF
-796 GDGRYGDLFEKM
+796 GDGRYGGLFEKM
-808 KLFLKPLEETFDVMI
+808 KTFLKPLEETFDVMI

-833 IIRK
+833 IICK

>member
-1 MTILQVCFLIS
+1 
-12 KSVHYEHRNRR
+12 
-23 RRLGV
+23 
-28 TMKLK
+28 MKLK

-39 FIKEYSS
+39 FITEYSS
-46 DLIHD
+46 DFIHD

-61 SEKLNMQRT
+61 SEKLKMQRT
-70 NLSSILNQLVNEGKL
+70 NISSILNQLVNEGKL

-92 VLYQLADENASG
+92 VLYQLADENTSG
-104 NGDAFE
+104 NGDVFE
-110 QLIGYDTSLKEA
+110 QLVGYDSSLKEA

-136 PTILITAEHGSG
+136 PTILITAKHGSG
-148 VSYFA
+148 VSHFA

-174 WDCKTLLN
+174 WDCKTLFN
-182 DQDSFQEIFLG
+182 DQDKFQEIFLG
-193 DDSKEGILKKA
+193 DHEKEGILKKA
-204 SNGMLIL
+204 SGGMLIL
-211 ENIDAVSERNLDW
+211 ENIDVVSERNLDW

-234 HDQNKWPW
+234 QGQDEWPW
-242 LKDYHCI
+242 QKDYHCI
-249 TFFCVSKGTNEMM
+249 TIFSTMKDTNEML
-262 LNLLRGRMD
+262 LNLLRGQMD
-271 FKISLPSLEERSLE
+271 FRISLPSLEERSIE

-335 CANSYVRSYNTG
+335 CANSYVRSYNTEK
-347 NKTIALLMS
+347 KTIVLLMS

-364 GIMYYRSYKDEID
+364 GIMYYRSYKNEID
-377 QLIKNG
+377 EMIKNG

-431 QLESEFKAY
+431 QLESEFEEY
-440 FKQLCERAKSIE
+440 FEQLCERVDSID
-452 TLKKMVSEKLIS
+452 TLNKMVSEKLIS
-464 LTREFLLKAAKQ
+464 LTRKFLLKAAEQ
-476 LSYEFSEEIFC
+476 LSCEFSKEIFC
-487 GICLHVNSCLV
+487 GICLHVNSCLI
-498 KVSEKQRISNE
+498 KVSKKQRISNE
-509 EIGRLLSKYPVH
+509 EIARLLSKYPMH
-521 YELVKQFQE
+521 YELVKEFQVE
-530 QLRTEFAVKLSVDDL
+530 LGKEFNVKLNVDDL
-545 IFLMMFL
+545 IFLLMFL
-552 LEAKEDVDESK
+552 LEAKKDVNESK

-577 SIAAVVNALSD
+577 SIAAVVNVLSD
-588 DSDVKAYDMDLDKNV
+588 DANVQAFDMDLDKNV
-603 RTVYEELKEKIMK
+603 RIVYEELKEKIIK

-627 DMGSLHT
+627 DMGSIHT
-634 MAESIAQETRIAI
+634 MAESIAQETKIAI
-647 RCVEVPIT
+647 RCAEVPIT
-655 LVGIAGSSKAAEMKS
+655 LVGIAGSSKAAEMKT

-678 QDNFNGLQ
+678 QDNFSGLQ
-686 YFRAKPVQ
+686 YFRAKPM
-694 EVVPEVKEIEMI
+694 PEMKPEIEKNEEI
-706 KEQPEEESSQEED
+706 IEQMMEESSQEES

-732 QFDIDLMKNYLLVII
+732 QFDINLMKNYLLVII

-789 YSVLGDF
+789 YSVLGAF
-796 GDGRYGDLFEKM
+796 GDGRYGGLFEKM
-808 KLFLKPLEETFDVMI
+808 KTFLKPLEETFDVMI

-833 IIRK
+833 IICK

>member
-1 MTILQVCFLIS
+1 
-12 KSVHYEHRNRR
+12 
-23 RRLGV
+23 
-28 TMKLK
+28 MKLK

-39 FIKEYSS
+39 FITEYSS

-61 SEKLNMQRT
+61 SEKLKMQRT
-70 NLSSILNQLVNEGKL
+70 NISSILNQLVNEGKL

-92 VLYQLADENASG
+92 VLYQLADENTSG
-104 NGDAFE
+104 NGDVFE
-110 QLIGYDTSLKEA
+110 QLVGYDSSLKEA

-136 PTILITAEHGSG
+136 PTILITAKHGSG
-148 VSYFA
+148 VSHFA

-174 WDCKTLLN
+174 WDCKTLFN
-182 DQDSFQEIFLG
+182 DQDKFQEIFLG
-193 DDSKEGILKKA
+193 DHEKEGILKKA
-204 SNGMLIL
+204 SGGMLIL
-211 ENIDAVSERNLDW
+211 ENIDVVSERNLDW

-234 HDQNKWPW
+234 QGQDEWPW
-242 LKDYHCI
+242 QKDYHCI
-249 TFFCVSKGTNEMM
+249 TIFSTMKDTNEMM
-262 LNLLRGRMD
+262 LNLLRGQMD
-271 FKISLPSLEERSLE
+271 FRISLPSLEERSIE

-335 CANSYVRSYNTG
+335 CANSYVRSYNTE
-347 NKTIALLMS
+347 NKTIVLLMS

-364 GIMYYRSYKDEID
+364 GIMYYRSYKNEID
-377 QLIKNG
+377 EMIKNG

-431 QLESEFKAY
+431 QLESEFEEY
-440 FKQLCERAKSIE
+440 FEQLCERVDSID
-452 TLKKMVSEKLIS
+452 TLNKMVSEKLIS
-464 LTREFLLKAAKQ
+464 LTRKFLLKAAEQ
-476 LSYEFSEEIFC
+476 LSCEFSKEIFC
-487 GICLHVNSCLV
+487 GICLHVNSCLI
-498 KVSEKQRISNE
+498 KVSKKQRISNE
-509 EIGRLLSKYPVH
+509 EIARLLSKYPMH
-521 YELVKQFQE
+521 YELVKEFQIE
-530 QLRTEFAVKLSVDDL
+530 LGKEFNVKLNVDDL
-545 IFLMMFL
+545 IFLLMFL
-552 LEAKEDVDESK
+552 LEAKKDVNESK

-577 SIAAVVNALSD
+577 SIAAVVNVLSD
-588 DSDVKAYDMDLDKNV
+588 DSNVQAFDMDLDKNV
-603 RTVYEELKEKIMK
+603 RIVYEELKEKIIK

-627 DMGSLHT
+627 DMGSIHT
-634 MAESIAQETRIAI
+634 MAESIAQETKIAI

-655 LVGIAGSSKAAEMKS
+655 LVGIAGSSKAAEMKT

-678 QDNFNGLQ
+678 QDNFSGLQ
-686 YFRAKPVQ
+686 YFRAKPM
-694 EVVPEVKEIEMI
+694 PEMKSEIEKNEEI
-706 KEQPEEESSQEED
+706 IEQMMEESSQEES

-732 QFDIDLMKNYLLVII
+732 QFDINLMKNYLLVII

-789 YSVLGDF
+789 YSVLGAF
-796 GDGRYGDLFEKM
+796 GDGRYGGLFEKM
-808 KLFLKPLEETFDVMI
+808 KTFLKPLEETFDVMI

-833 IIRK
+833 IICK

>member
-1 MTILQVCFLIS
+1 
-12 KSVHYEHRNRR
+12 
-23 RRLGV
+23 
-28 TMKLK
+28 MKLK

-39 FIKEYSS
+39 FITEYSS

-61 SEKLNMQRT
+61 SEKLKMQRT
-70 NLSSILNQLVNEGKL
+70 NISSILNQLVNEGKL

-104 NGDAFE
+104 NGDVFE
-110 QLIGYDTSLKEA
+110 QLVGYDSSLKEA

-136 PTILITAEHGSG
+136 PTILITAKHGSG
-148 VSYFA
+148 VSHFA

-174 WDCKTLLN
+174 WDCKTLFD
-182 DQDSFQEIFLG
+182 DQDKFQEIFLG
-193 DDSKEGILKKA
+193 DHEKEGILKKA
-204 SNGMLIL
+204 SGGMLIL
-211 ENIDAVSERNLDW
+211 DNIYVVSERNLDW

-234 HDQNKWPW
+234 QGQDEWAWQ
-242 LKDYHCI
+242 KDYHCI
-249 TFFCVSKGTNEMM
+249 TIFSTMKDTNEMM

-271 FKISLPSLEERSLE
+271 FRISLPSLEERSIE

-347 NKTIALLMS
+347 NKTIVLLMS

-364 GIMYYRSYKDEID
+364 GIMYYRSYKNKIDEM
-377 QLIKNG
+377 IKNG

-431 QLESEFKAY
+431 QLESEFEEY
-440 FKQLCERAKSIE
+440 FEQLCERVDSMD
-452 TLKKMVSEKLIS
+452 TLNKMVSEKLIS
-464 LTREFLLKAAKQ
+464 LTRKFLLKATEQ
-476 LSYEFSEEIFC
+476 LSCEFSKEIFC
-487 GICLHVNSCLV
+487 GICLHVNSCLI
-498 KVSEKQRISNE
+498 KVSKKQRISNE
-509 EIGRLLSKYPVH
+509 EIARLLSKYPMH
-521 YELVKQFQE
+521 YELVKEFQE
-530 QLRTEFAVKLSVDDL
+530 ELGKEFNVKLNVDDL

-552 LEAKEDVDESK
+552 LEAKKDVDESK

-577 SIAAVVNALSD
+577 SIAAVVNVLSD
-588 DSDVKAYDMDLDKNV
+588 DSKVQAFDMDLDKNV
-603 RTVYEELKEKIMK
+603 RIVYEELKEKIIK

-627 DMGSLHT
+627 DMGSIHT
-634 MAESIAQETRIAI
+634 MAESIAQETKIAI

-655 LVGIAGSSKAAEMKS
+655 LVGIAGSSKAAEMKT

-678 QDNFNGLQ
+678 QDNFRGFQ
-686 YFRAKPVQ
+686 YFRAKPM
-694 EVVPEVKEIEMI
+694 PEMKPEIEKNEEI
-706 KEQPEEESSQEED
+706 IEQVMEESSQEES

-747 GQIEHEMNLVLD
+747 GQIEHEMNLVLN

-781 TPSVNFMA
+781 MPSVNFMA

-796 GDGRYGDLFEKM
+796 GDGRYGGLFEKM
-808 KLFLKPLEETFDVMI
+808 KTFLKPLEETFDVII

>member
-1 MTILQVCFLIS
+1 
-12 KSVHYEHRNRR
+12 
-23 RRLGV
+23 
-28 TMKLK
+28 MKLK

-39 FIKEYSS
+39 FITEYSS
-46 DLIHD
+46 DFIHD

-61 SEKLNMQRT
+61 SEKLKMQRT
-70 NLSSILNQLVNEGKL
+70 NISSILNQLVNEGKL

-92 VLYQLADENASG
+92 VLYQLADENTSG
-104 NGDAFE
+104 NGDVFE
-110 QLIGYDTSLKEA
+110 QLVGYDSSLKEA

-136 PTILITAEHGSG
+136 PTILITAKHGSG
-148 VSYFA
+148 VSHFA

-174 WDCKTLLN
+174 WDCKTLFN
-182 DQDSFQEIFLG
+182 DQDKFQEIFLG
-193 DDSKEGILKKA
+193 DHEKEGILKKA
-204 SNGMLIL
+204 SGGMLIL
-211 ENIDAVSERNLDW
+211 ENIDVVSERNLDW

-234 HDQNKWPW
+234 QGQDEWPW
-242 LKDYHCI
+242 QKDYHCI
-249 TFFCVSKGTNEMM
+249 TIFSTMKDTNEMM
-262 LNLLRGRMD
+262 LNLLRGQMD
-271 FKISLPSLEERSLE
+271 FRISLPSLEERSIE

-335 CANSYVRSYNTG
+335 CANSYVRSYNTEK
-347 NKTIALLMS
+347 KTIVLLMS

-364 GIMYYRSYKDEID
+364 GIMYYRSYKNEID
-377 QLIKNG
+377 EMIKNG

-431 QLESEFKAY
+431 QLESEFEEY
-440 FKQLCERAKSIE
+440 FEQLCERVDSID
-452 TLKKMVSEKLIS
+452 TLNKMVSEKLIS
-464 LTREFLLKAAKQ
+464 LTRKFLLKAAEQ
-476 LSYEFSEEIFC
+476 LSCEFSKEIFC
-487 GICLHVNSCLV
+487 GICLHVNSCLI
-498 KVSEKQRISNE
+498 KVSKKQRISNE
-509 EIGRLLSKYPVH
+509 EIARLLSKYPMH
-521 YELVKQFQE
+521 YELVKEFQVE
-530 QLRTEFAVKLSVDDL
+530 LGKEFNVKLNVDDL
-545 IFLMMFL
+545 IFLLMFL
-552 LEAKEDVDESK
+552 LEAKKDVNESK

-577 SIAAVVNALSD
+577 SIAAVVNVLSD
-588 DSDVKAYDMDLDKNV
+588 DSNVQAFDMDLDKNV
-603 RTVYEELKEKIMK
+603 RIVYEELKEKIIK

-627 DMGSLHT
+627 DMGSIHT
-634 MAESIAQETRIAI
+634 MAESIAQETKIAI
-647 RCVEVPIT
+647 RCAEVPIT
-655 LVGIAGSSKAAEMKS
+655 LVGIAGSSKAAEMKT

-678 QDNFNGLQ
+678 QDNFSGLQ
-686 YFRAKPVQ
+686 YFRAKPM
-694 EVVPEVKEIEMI
+694 PEMKPEIENNEEI
-706 KEQPEEESSQEED
+706 IEQMMEESSQEES

-789 YSVLGDF
+789 YSVLGAF
-796 GDGRYGDLFEKM
+796 GDGRYGGLFEKM
-808 KLFLKPLEETFDVMI
+808 KTFLKPLEETFDVMI

-833 IIRK
+833 IICK

>member
-1 MTILQVCFLIS
+1 
-12 KSVHYEHRNRR
+12 
-23 RRLGV
+23 
-28 TMKLK
+28 MKLK

-39 FIKEYSS
+39 FITEYSS
-46 DLIHD
+46 DFIHD

-61 SEKLNMQRT
+61 SEKLKMQRT
-70 NLSSILNQLVNEGKL
+70 NISSILNQLVNEGKL

-92 VLYQLADENASG
+92 VLYQLADENTSG
-104 NGDAFE
+104 NGDVFE
-110 QLIGYDTSLKEA
+110 QLVGYDSSLKEA

-136 PTILITAEHGSG
+136 PTILITAKHGSG
-148 VSYFA
+148 VSHFA

-174 WDCKTLLN
+174 WDCKTLFN
-182 DQDSFQEIFLG
+182 DQDKFQEIFLG
-193 DDSKEGILKKA
+193 DHEKEGILKKA
-204 SNGMLIL
+204 SGGMLIL
-211 ENIDAVSERNLDW
+211 ENIDVVSERNLDW

-234 HDQNKWPW
+234 QGQDEWPW
-242 LKDYHCI
+242 QKDYHCI
-249 TFFCVSKGTNEMM
+249 TIFSTMKDTNEMM
-262 LNLLRGRMD
+262 LNLLRGQMD
-271 FKISLPSLEERSLE
+271 FRISLPSLEERSIE

-335 CANSYVRSYNTG
+335 CANSYVRSYNTEK
-347 NKTIALLMS
+347 KTIVLLMS

-364 GIMYYRSYKDEID
+364 GIMYYRSYKNEID
-377 QLIKNG
+377 EMIKNG

-431 QLESEFKAY
+431 QLESEFEEY
-440 FKQLCERAKSIE
+440 FEQLCERVDSID
-452 TLKKMVSEKLIS
+452 TLNKMVSEKLIS
-464 LTREFLLKAAKQ
+464 LTRKFLLKAAEQ
-476 LSYEFSEEIFC
+476 LSCEFSKEIFC
-487 GICLHVNSCLV
+487 GICLHVNSCLI
-498 KVSEKQRISNE
+498 KVSKKQRISNE
-509 EIGRLLSKYPVH
+509 EIARLLSKYPMH
-521 YELVKQFQE
+521 YELVKEFQVE
-530 QLRTEFAVKLSVDDL
+530 LGKEFNVKLNVDDL
-545 IFLMMFL
+545 IFLLMFL
-552 LEAKEDVDESK
+552 LEAKKDVNESK

-577 SIAAVVNALSD
+577 SIAAVVNVLSD
-588 DSDVKAYDMDLDKNV
+588 DSNVQAFDMDLDKNV
-603 RTVYEELKEKIMK
+603 RIVYEELKEKIIK

-627 DMGSLHT
+627 DMGSIHT
-634 MAESIAQETRIAI
+634 MAESIAQETKIAI
-647 RCVEVPIT
+647 RCAEVPIT
-655 LVGIAGSSKAAEMKS
+655 LVGIAGSSKAAEMKT

-678 QDNFNGLQ
+678 QDNFSGLQ
-686 YFRAKPVQ
+686 YFRAKPM
-694 EVVPEVKEIEMI
+694 PEMKPEIEKNEEI
-706 KEQPEEESSQEED
+706 IEQMMEESSQEES

-789 YSVLGDF
+789 YSVLGAF
-796 GDGRYGDLFEKM
+796 GDGRYGGLFEKM
-808 KLFLKPLEETFDVMI
+808 KTFLKPLEETFDVMI

>member
-1 MTILQVCFLIS
+1 
-12 KSVHYEHRNRR
+12 
-23 RRLGV
+23 
-28 TMKLK
+28 MKLK

-39 FIKEYSS
+39 FITEYSS
-46 DLIHD
+46 DFIHD

-61 SEKLNMQRT
+61 SEKLKMQRT
-70 NLSSILNQLVNEGKL
+70 NISSILNQLVNEGKL

-92 VLYQLADENASG
+92 VLYQLADENTSG
-104 NGDAFE
+104 NGDVFE
-110 QLIGYDTSLKEA
+110 QLVGYDSSLKEA

-136 PTILITAEHGSG
+136 PTILITAKHGSG
-148 VSYFA
+148 VSHFA

-174 WDCKTLLN
+174 WDCKTLFN
-182 DQDSFQEIFLG
+182 DQDKFQEIFLG
-193 DDSKEGILKKA
+193 DHEKEGILKKA
-204 SNGMLIL
+204 SGGMLIL
-211 ENIDAVSERNLDW
+211 ENIDVVSERNLDW

-234 HDQNKWPW
+234 QGQDEWPW
-242 LKDYHCI
+242 QKDYHCI
-249 TFFCVSKGTNEMM
+249 TIFSTMKDTNEML
-262 LNLLRGRMD
+262 LNLLRGQMD
-271 FKISLPSLEERSLE
+271 FRISLPSLEERSIE

-335 CANSYVRSYNTG
+335 CANSYVRSYNTEK
-347 NKTIALLMS
+347 KTIVLLMS

-364 GIMYYRSYKDEID
+364 GIMYYRSYKNKIDEM
-377 QLIKNG
+377 IKNG

-431 QLESEFKAY
+431 QLESEFEEY
-440 FKQLCERAKSIE
+440 FEQLCERVDSID
-452 TLKKMVSEKLIS
+452 TLNKMVSEKLIS
-464 LTREFLLKAAKQ
+464 LTRKFLLKAAEQ
-476 LSYEFSEEIFC
+476 LSCEFSKEIFC
-487 GICLHVNSCLV
+487 GICLHVNSCLI
-498 KVSEKQRISNE
+498 KVSKKQRISNE
-509 EIGRLLSKYPVH
+509 EIARLLSKYPMH
-521 YELVKQFQE
+521 YELVKEFQVE
-530 QLRTEFAVKLSVDDL
+530 LGKEFNVKLNVDDL
-545 IFLMMFL
+545 IFLLMFL
-552 LEAKEDVDESK
+552 LEAKKDVNESK

-577 SIAAVVNALSD
+577 SIAAVVNVLSD
-588 DSDVKAYDMDLDKNV
+588 DSNVQAFDMDLDKNV
-603 RTVYEELKEKIMK
+603 RIVYEELKEKIIK

-627 DMGSLHT
+627 DMGSIHT
-634 MAESIAQETRIAI
+634 MAESIAQETKIAI
-647 RCVEVPIT
+647 RCAEVPIT
-655 LVGIAGSSKAAEMKS
+655 LVGIAGSSKAAEMKT

-678 QDNFNGLQ
+678 QDNFSGLQ
-686 YFRAKPVQ
+686 YFRAKPM
-694 EVVPEVKEIEMI
+694 PEMKPEIEKNEEI
-706 KEQPEEESSQEED
+706 IEQMMEESSQEES

-732 QFDIDLMKNYLLVII
+732 QFDINLMKNYLLVII

-789 YSVLGDF
+789 YSVLGAF
-796 GDGRYGDLFEKM
+796 GDGRYGGLFEKM
-808 KLFLKPLEETFDVMI
+808 KTFLKPLEETFDVMI

-833 IIRK
+833 IICK

>member
-1 MTILQVCFLIS
+1 
-12 KSVHYEHRNRR
+12 
-23 RRLGV
+23 
-28 TMKLK
+28 MKLK

-39 FIKEYSS
+39 FITEYSS

-61 SEKLNMQRT
+61 SEKLKMQRT
-70 NLSSILNQLVNEGKL
+70 NISSILNQLVNEGKL

-92 VLYQLADENASG
+92 VLYQLADENTSG
-104 NGDAFE
+104 NGDVFE
-110 QLIGYDTSLKEA
+110 QLVGYDSSLKEA

-136 PTILITAEHGSG
+136 PTILITAKHGSG
-148 VSYFA
+148 VSHFA

-174 WDCKTLLN
+174 WDCKTLFN
-182 DQDSFQEIFLG
+182 DQDKFQEIFLG
-193 DDSKEGILKKA
+193 DHAKEGILKKA
-204 SNGMLIL
+204 SGGMLIL
-211 ENIDAVSERNLDW
+211 ENIDVVSERNLDW

-234 HDQNKWPW
+234 QGQDEWPW
-242 LKDYHCI
+242 QKDYHCI
-249 TFFCVSKGTNEMM
+249 TIFSTMKDTNEKM
-262 LNLLRGRMD
+262 LNLLRGQMD
-271 FKISLPSLEERSLE
+271 FRISLPSLEERSIE

-335 CANSYVRSYNTG
+335 CANSYVRSYNTEK
-347 NKTIALLMS
+347 KTIVLLMS

-364 GIMYYRSYKDEID
+364 GIMYYRSYKNEID
-377 QLIKNG
+377 EMIKNG

-431 QLESEFKAY
+431 QLESEFEEY
-440 FKQLCERAKSIE
+440 FEQLCERVDSID
-452 TLKKMVSEKLIS
+452 TLNKMVSEKLIS
-464 LTREFLLKAAKQ
+464 LTRKFLLKAAEQ
-476 LSYEFSEEIFC
+476 LSCEFSKEIFC
-487 GICLHVNSCLV
+487 GICLHVNSCLI
-498 KVSEKQRISNE
+498 KVSKKQRISNE
-509 EIGRLLSKYPVH
+509 EIARLLSKYPMH
-521 YELVKQFQE
+521 YELVKEFQVE
-530 QLRTEFAVKLSVDDL
+530 LGKEFNVKLNVDDL
-545 IFLMMFL
+545 IFLLMFL
-552 LEAKEDVDESK
+552 LEAKKDVNESK

-577 SIAAVVNALSD
+577 SIAAVVNVLSD
-588 DSDVKAYDMDLDKNV
+588 DSNVQAFDMDLDKNV
-603 RTVYEELKEKIMK
+603 RIVYEELKEKIIK

-627 DMGSLHT
+627 DMGSIHT
-634 MAESIAQETRIAI
+634 MAESIAQETKIAI

-655 LVGIAGSSKAAEMKS
+655 LVGIAGSSKAAEMKT

-678 QDNFNGLQ
+678 QDNFSGLQ
-686 YFRAKPVQ
+686 YFRAKPM
-694 EVVPEVKEIEMI
+694 PEMKPEIEKNEEI
-706 KEQPEEESSQEED
+706 IEQMMEESSQEES

-789 YSVLGDF
+789 YSVLGAF
-796 GDGRYGDLFEKM
+796 GDGRYGGLFEKM
-808 KLFLKPLEETFDVMI
+808 KTFLKPLEETFDVMI

-833 IIRK
+833 IICK